1 MGHGKDRKEREAAP
15 VLARNSPELRQQVAV
30 LAGQVR
36 ELGARVT
43 PVVGGQE
50 PASTSADRMIAAAE
64 RAAAEIRRSAL
75 REAQRIRVGSV
86 TPGEEA
92 AELLASAR
100 RQRDTLA
107 LIATEIGRLE
117 NSAGVLR
124 TQVRSLEG
132 ELANMIEVL
141 SGPAASPGTSRR
153 PRE

>member
-1 MGHGKDRKEREAAP
+1 MGHHKDRKAREAPP
-15 VLARNSPELRQQVAV
+15 VLPRHSPELRRQVAV

-36 ELGARVT
+36 ELAARGT
-43 PVVGGQE
+43 PDGGGQN
-50 PASTSADRMIAAAE
+50 PAPTSAERMIAAAE
-64 RAAAEIRRSAL
+64 RAAAEIRGSAL
-75 REAQRIRVGSV
+75 REAQRIREGSV

-92 AELLASAR
+92 AELLAAAR
-100 RQRDTLA
+100 RQRDTLTA
-107 LIATEIGRLE
+107 IAAEIERLE

-153 PRE
+153 PRG